1 MATKYIQDPN
11 NPYASIPAESPYFTQ
26 KPATTQTPTAP
37 TPTTPT
43 TPTAPTGSTQSY
55 LDNLLSVASKR
66 GLDVQQI
73 LTNPNYVPPK
83 TIVEKD
89 FSNSSTVTNLVQTQ
103 LDALQKEKA
112 DAQAKLEAAGKG
124 GATDIAGL
132 IASYKTPTMDLAG
145 AESKAETKYGTADA
159 LAKMQQ
165 QNAIVAGIQGEL
177 NQLNTEEMTAID
189 KAEGRVA
196 SRGAIE
202 DEKNTI
208 QRDYNIK
215 KAYKNAEL
223 YAQAALAQ
231 VYSNNYENAQNLV
244 AKAVDYYTTEIQQ
257 QIADYKDIFSM
268 QSDWIQSLR
277 DDEKDLLK
285 MKYDE
290 LVKEEENVRD
300 EKNAVLELMM
310 NNPSAGIMI
319 SDTVES
325 ASAKVAKYAQ
335 LHPEISQTLGSAETG
350 YTMYDKYG
358 NVIGSRAGVSA
369 EDSFKLT
376 NSQVISG
383 AALSGKTIAE
393 FKSLPLDDQVFYLT
407 RYQDELDYE
416 LEEIA
421 RSGFANVASKINN
434 STAISQEVK
443 TKMLRDLEVASKSA
457 LGSQT
462 LKLGV
467 SDKGWDFD
475 SGDVVIYDSESGK
488 STKLS
493 DEFDLDSAA
502 AGLKYGGG
510 ILGFYGS
517 NVSQLVASIGNYIN
531 EERAKRRTD
540 AAILEDI
547 RTYLNEGISNT
558 AEIDNPLYKK

>member
-11 NPYASIPAESPYFTQ
+11 NPNASI
-26 KPATTQTPTAP
+26 
-37 TPTTPT
+37 PT

-55 LDNLLSVASKR
+55 LDNLLSVATER

-89 FSNSSTVTNLVQTQ
+89 FSGSNTVTNLVQTQ

-145 AESKAETKYGTADA
+145 AESRAETKYGTADA

-177 NQLNTEEMTAID
+177 NQLNTEEMIAID
-189 KAEGRVA
+189 RAEGRVA

-244 AKAVDYYTTEIQQ
+244 AKAVDYYITEIQQ

-268 QSDWIQSLR
+268 QSDWIKSLK

-290 LVKEEENVRD
+290 LVKEEKDVTSEKTEVLDLMIQYPNAGISIKDSVT
-300 EKNAVLELMM
+300 EAGMKVVLYQKQHPEVKNA
-310 NNPSAGIMI
+310 
-319 SDTVES
+319 
-325 ASAKVAKYAQ
+325 Q
-335 LHPEISQTLGSAETG
+335 LRYITDDS
-350 YTMYDKYG
+350 G
-358 NVIGSRAGVSA
+358 NVKVYDESSGTPVLIKELGKVGQGSPQVGIAANATQSTYLSNMGSDQKVSW
-369 EDSFKLT
+369 EGYYKMYNTFKQNGGGSLE
-376 NSQVISG
+376 NFY
-383 AALSGKTIAE
+383 ALY
-393 FKSLPLDDQVFYLT
+393 P
-407 RYQDELDYE
+407 
-416 LEEIA
+416 
-421 RSGFANVASKINN
+421 
-434 STAISQEVK
+434 
-443 TKMLRDLEVASKSA
+443 MSA
-457 LGSQT
+457 LM
-462 LKLGV
+462 
-467 SDKGWDFD
+467 D
-475 SGDVVIYDSESGK
+475 SGNQAEWNKFASSNKIDTSSKLLTIP
-488 STKLS
+488 TK
-493 DEFDLDSAA
+493 
-502 AGLKYGGG
+502 
-510 ILGFYGS
+510 
-517 NVSQLVASIGNYIN
+517 
-531 EERAKRRTD
+531 
-540 AAILEDI
+540 
-547 RTYLNEGISNT
+547 
-558 AEIDNPLYKK
+558 